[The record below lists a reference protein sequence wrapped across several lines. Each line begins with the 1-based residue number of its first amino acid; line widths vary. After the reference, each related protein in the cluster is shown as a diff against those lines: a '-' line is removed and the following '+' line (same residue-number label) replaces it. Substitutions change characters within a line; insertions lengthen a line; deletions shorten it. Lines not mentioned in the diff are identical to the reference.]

1 MATIGAPQILVER
14 TSTMTETHLLPS
26 DNPTPDEQ
34 NNTATSSAEGSM
46 VAKIILCAVAAIVAL
61 VSILALPGIIA
72 TPEFWSTTAHSIDN
86 ECETVMKLIG
96 AAAGAAT
103 LVAAVPGDA
112 TTPVANSLADLG
124 GNLAVVL
131 AALYLEKY
139 LLVVL
144 SKAALMFL
152 IPLGCASAII
162 ATVAPQGAR
171 LKEDTRSLAG
181 KFWAFALAAIL
192 VVPASVLVSDT
203 VREAYTEFGNSDYI
217 EQALEAGDASAAE
230 NADVANSN
238 DSLLDSLR
246 NKIADTISQ
255 SSDWA
260 SAKLTHLIEAFAVMV
275 VTSCVIPILVLLFFL
290 WLINTLLGLDIRP
303 PALPKASKTIG
314 RLRK

>member
-1 MATIGAPQILVER
+1 
-14 TSTMTETHLLPS
+14 MTETHLLSS
-26 DNPTPDEQ
+26 DNPTPDEPDG
-34 NNTATSSAEGSM
+34 ATTTPAAGSLL
-46 VAKIILCAVAAIVAL
+46 AKIILIAAAIIVAA
-61 VSILALPGIIA
+61 VSAFVLPGIIA
-72 TPEFWSTTAHSIDN
+72 TPEFWSTTAHSIDS

-103 LVAAVPGDA
+103 LVAAIPGDA

-144 SKAALMFL
+144 SKAALML
-152 IPLGCASAII
+152 LVPLGCASAII
-162 ATVAPQGAR
+162 ATLAPQGAR
-171 LKEDTRSLAG
+171 LKEETRSLAG

-192 VVPASVLVSDT
+192 VVPASVLVSNM

-230 NADVANSN
+230 NADAANGN
-238 DSLLDSLR
+238 DSSIGSALSE
-246 NKIADTISQ
+246 ITGAASQ
-255 SSDWA
+255 GSDWA

-275 VTSCVIPILVLLFFL
+275 VTTCVIPILVLLFFL

-314 RLRK
+314 RLWK

>member
-1 MATIGAPQILVER
+1 
-14 TSTMTETHLLPS
+14 MTETHLSPS
-26 DNPTPDEQ
+26 DGPTPDEPD
-34 NNTATSSAEGSM
+34 NATTAPATGSLL
-46 VAKIILCAVAAIVAL
+46 AKIILIVAAIIVAA
-61 VSILALPGIIA
+61 VSAFALPGIIA
-72 TPEFWSTTAHSIDN
+72 TPEFWSTTAHSIDS
-86 ECETVMKLIG
+86 ECKTVMKLIG

-112 TTPVANSLADLG
+112 TTPVANSLANLG

-152 IPLGCASAII
+152 VPLGCASAII
-162 ATVAPQGAR
+162 ATITPQGAR
-171 LKEDTRSLAG
+171 LKEETRSLAG
-181 KFWAFALAAIL
+181 KFWALTLAAIL
-192 VVPASVLVSDT
+192 VVPTSVLVSDM

-230 NADVANSN
+230 NADVINSD
-238 DSLLDSLR
+238 DSSIGSALS
-246 NKIADTISQ
+246 KITGAASQ
-255 SSDWA
+255 FSGWA

>member
-1 MATIGAPQILVER
+1 
-14 TSTMTETHLLPS
+14 MTETDLTPS
-26 DNPTPDEQ
+26 NNPAPDEVG
-34 NNTATSSAEGSM
+34 NTGSAL
-46 VAKIILCAVAAIVAL
+46 AKTILCILAIVAAAI
-61 VSILALPGIIA
+61 SILVLPGIIA
-72 TPEFWSTTAHSIDN
+72 TPEFWSSTAHSIDG

-144 SKAALMFL
+144 SKAALML
-152 IPLGCASAII
+152 LVPLGCASAII
-162 ATVAPQGAR
+162 ATLAPQGAR
-171 LKEDTRSLAG
+171 LKEETRSLAG

-192 VVPASVLVSDT
+192 VVPASVLVSDM

-217 EQALEAGDASAAE
+217 EQALEAGDAGAAE
-230 NADVANSN
+230 NADVANSS
-238 DSLLDSLR
+238 DSSIGSALSG
-246 NKIADTISQ
+246 ITSAASQ
-255 SSDWA
+255 FSDWA

-303 PALPKASKTIG
+303 PALPKASKAIG
-314 RLRK
+314 RLWKKRE

>member
-1 MATIGAPQILVER
+1 
-14 TSTMTETHLLPS
+14 MTETHLLPS
-26 DNPTPDEQ
+26 DNPTPDESDGA
-34 NNTATSSAEGSM
+34 ATTQAASSLL
-46 VAKIILCAVAAIVAL
+46 AKIILIVVAIIVAA
-61 VSILALPGIIA
+61 VSAFALPGIIA
-72 TPEFWSTTAHSIDN
+72 TPEFWSTTAHSIDS

-144 SKAALMFL
+144 SKAALIL
-152 IPLGCASAII
+152 LVPLGCASAII

-171 LKEDTRSLAG
+171 LKEETRSLAG

-192 VVPASVLVSDT
+192 VVPASVLVSDM

-217 EQALEAGDASAAE
+217 EQALEAGDTSAAE
-230 NADVANSN
+230 NADVINN
-238 DSLLDSLR
+238 DDSLLDSLR
-246 NKIADTISQ
+246 NKIVDTVSQ
-255 SSDWA
+255 GSDWA

-303 PALPKASKTIG
+303 PALPKASKAIG
-314 RLRK
+314 RLWKKRE

>member
-1 MATIGAPQILVER
+1 
-14 TSTMTETHLLPS
+14 
-26 DNPTPDEQ
+26 
-34 NNTATSSAEGSM
+34 M
-46 VAKIILCAVAAIVAL
+46 VTKIILCAVAAIVAL

-124 GNLAVVL
+124 GNLAVAL

-144 SKAALMFL
+144 SKAALMLL
-152 IPLGCASAII
+152 IPLGCVSAII
-162 ATVAPQGAR
+162 ATLAPQGAR

-192 VVPASVLVSDT
+192 VVPASVLVSDM

-230 NADVANSN
+230 NADAGNSNKNGIDSLFSGALSGVANGASE
-238 DSLLDSLR
+238 L
-246 NKIADTISQ
+246 T
-255 SSDWA
+255 DWA

>member
-1 MATIGAPQILVER
+1 
-14 TSTMTETHLLPS
+14 MTETHLSPS
-26 DNPTPDEQ
+26 NNPTPDESDGA
-34 NNTATSSAEGSM
+34 ATTPAASSALT
-46 VAKIILCAVAAIVAL
+46 KIILCVIAIVIAA
-61 VSILALPGIIA
+61 VSAFVLPGTIA
-72 TPEFWSTTAHSIDN
+72 TPEFWSTTAHSIDS

-103 LVAAVPGDA
+103 LVAAVSGDA

-144 SKAALMFL
+144 SKAALML
-152 IPLGCASAII
+152 LVPLGCVSAII
-162 ATVAPQGAR
+162 ATLAPQDAR
-171 LKEDTRSLAG
+171 LKEETRSLAG

-192 VVPASVLVSDT
+192 VVPASVLVSDM

-217 EQALEAGDASAAE
+217 ERALEAGDAGAAE
-230 NADVANSN
+230 NADVANSS
-238 DSLLDSLR
+238 DSSIGSALSG
-246 NKIADTISQ
+246 ITSAASQ
-255 SSDWA
+255 FSDWA

-275 VTSCVIPILVLLFFL
+275 VTFCVIPILVLLFFL
-290 WLINTLLGLDIRP
+290 WLINTLPGLDIRP

-314 RLRK
+314 RLRKKRE